1 MCCKLHM
8 RINHLHFWFSL
19 KTKTMY
25 FKPDGTRDK
34 EDRQKAS
41 PHIPHMQHGQTD
53 WKVADNEFIEMSA
66 VQASIDSQG
75 GDEQLALHAIYVYL
89 Q

>member
-1 MCCKLHM
+1 M
-8 RINHLHFWFSL
+8 FS
-19 KTKTMY
+19 
-25 FKPDGTRDK
+25 KPDGTRDK
-34 EDRQKAS
+34 KVGQKTS
-41 PHIPHMQHGQTD
+41 PHTPHMQHGQAD
-53 WKVADNEFIEMSA
+53 WKVADNEFIAMSA

>member
-1 MCCKLHM
+1 M
-8 RINHLHFWFSL
+8 FS
-19 KTKTMY
+19 
-25 FKPDGTRDK
+25 KPDGTRDK
-34 EDRQKAS
+34 NVGQKAS
-41 PHIPHMQHGQTD
+41 LHTPHMQHGQGD